1 MVQYSEYTRPTRRST
16 RAAASNQVQRQVS
29 TEIKSPPLYALASTE
44 MEIFQERR
52 KLAIRAGV
60 LAEGDARLLRAEA
73 RPIDPD

>member
-1 MVQYSEYTRPTRRST
+1 MLS
-16 RAAASNQVQRQVS
+16 QV
-29 TEIKSPPLYALASTE
+29 PE